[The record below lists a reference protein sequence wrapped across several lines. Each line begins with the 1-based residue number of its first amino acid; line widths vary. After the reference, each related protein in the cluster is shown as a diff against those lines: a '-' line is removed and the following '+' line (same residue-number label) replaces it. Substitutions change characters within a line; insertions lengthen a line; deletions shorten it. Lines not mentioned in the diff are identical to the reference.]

1 MLAKVFLAIGSATTV
16 GFGIWHLFIP
26 AIWRWYSYFPGNARE
41 LTLAVRAINTFFS
54 ISLIMFGILML
65 LFTFRKPM
73 NGFYARSTSIALAV
87 LWAVRVV
94 VQIVS
99 PQGTLSPL
107 LQYGMLTAFI
117 LVFLLFACSSI
128 LIVDR

>member
-1 MLAKVFLAIGSATTV
+1 MLAMVLLTIGSVLTI
-16 GFGIWHLFIP
+16 GFGAWHIFVP
-26 AIWRWYSYFPGNARE
+26 AIWKWYSYFPSNAPE
-41 LTLAVRAINTFFS
+41 LTIAVRAINIFFS
-54 ISLIMFGILML
+54 ISLIMFGVLML

-73 NGFYARSTSIALAV
+73 NGFYARSMSITLAV

-99 PQGTLSPL
+99 PQGTLSAL

-117 LVFLLFACSSI
+117 LLFLLFASASF
-128 LIVDR
+128 LIVDH